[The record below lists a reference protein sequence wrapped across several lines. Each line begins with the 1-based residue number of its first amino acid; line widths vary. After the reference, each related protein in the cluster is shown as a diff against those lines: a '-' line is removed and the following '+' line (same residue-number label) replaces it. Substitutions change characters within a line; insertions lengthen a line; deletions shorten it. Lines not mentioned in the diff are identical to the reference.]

1 MYDDIK
7 NFPNSNSFIINKINN
22 IKFLQLSKI
31 FINAKNKCFVNESL
45 EETYIEPVVIPN
57 FIYKIWKERL
67 KENYNIEISK
77 DILEVLIKT
86 YYVRSTWKWQRAYKN
101 IVNILVSKG
110 ISIKDSKSI
119 AKRIIKIFDGS
130 ILRE

>member
-1 MYDDIK
+1 LYDDIK

-110 ISIKDSKSI
+110 ISLKDSKSI

>member
-1 MYDDIK
+1 LYEDIK
-7 NFPNSNSFIINKINN
+7 NFPNSNSFRINKINN

-110 ISIKDSKSI
+110 ISLKDSKSI

>member
-1 MYDDIK
+1 MYEDIK
-7 NFPNSNSFIINKINN
+7 NFPNSNSFRINKINN

-110 ISIKDSKSI
+110 ISLKDSKSI

>member
-1 MYDDIK
+1 M
-7 NFPNSNSFIINKINN
+7 
-22 IKFLQLSKI
+22 KFLQLSKI

-110 ISIKDSKSI
+110 ISLKDSKSI

>member
-1 MYDDIK
+1 LYDDIK
-7 NFPNSNSFIINKINN
+7 NFSNSNSFIINKINN

>member
-1 MYDDIK
+1 LYDDIK
-7 NFPNSNSFIINKINN
+7 NFPNSNSFRINKINN

-110 ISIKDSKSI
+110 ISLKDSKSI

>member
-1 MYDDIK
+1 LYDDIK
-7 NFPNSNSFIINKINN
+7 NFPNSNSFIINKIDN

-110 ISIKDSKSI
+110 ISLKDSKSI

>member
-7 NFPNSNSFIINKINN
+7 NFPNSNSFRINKINN

-110 ISIKDSKSI
+110 ISLKDSKSI

>member
-1 MYDDIK
+1 LYDDIK

>member
-7 NFPNSNSFIINKINN
+7 NFPNSNSFRINKINN
-22 IKFLQLSKI
+22 MKFLQLSKI

-110 ISIKDSKSI
+110 ISLKDSKSI